1 MGQQQLLL
9 IVLGVII
16 VGIAVVVGINVFTAQ
31 SEESS
36 KDAIVSDCTNLG
48 AMAQQY
54 FRKPTAMGGGGNT
67 FTGYTI
73 PENLDTTANGTYAP
87 AVTATQV
94 VITGSP
100 LASSGYSWTIVTTVT
115 NKPVVSVYTPSEVF
129 LFLFYNIHYIMG

>member
-54 FRKPTAMGGGGNT
+54 FRKPTAMGGGGNS
-67 FTGYTI
+67 FTGWEI
-73 PENLDTTANGTYAP
+73 PSNLDTTANGTYTAV
-87 AVTATQV
+87 VTANSVT
-94 VITGSP
+94 ITGDP
-100 LASSGYSWTIVTTVT
+100 LASTGYSWDVTTTVT
-115 NKPVVSVYTPSEVF
+115 STSVSSVV
-129 LFLFYNIHYIMG
+129 ND